1 MAGKAK
7 MKVASSNQRVRA
19 SFVPDT
25 LNEEARTVRVV
36 FTTGESGKRYNWET
50 GEWFMEELEIS
61 REAINTVRLDKGLSV
76 LDNHNRYSVDGV
88 FGITENDYT
97 IENGE
102 LAGIVRFAS
111 DEDSD
116 RKFQKV
122 KEKILKHCSLGYSI
136 EEYRVKTGDGDKLP
150 TYIASRWTPNEL
162 SFTPV
167 SFETTNGVRNNDD
180 SQQFSEIQI
189 KEELNMRTLEQ
200 LRAAL
205 LAAQT
210 RSAPDTELA
219 DLQRQIDEAIL
230 AATPPTPDAVVA
242 PAVEPVRSAPVV
254 APVVAAP
261 VAAPVVDTVAVRAA
275 AVAEL
280 QPMLDAVRSAGLNDN
295 FAITNF
301 NAGRTLDEHRALVI
315 TELSNESSVNFVRSN
330 GLPLNQDQRSDANE
344 IRVEAAA
351 NSILQRCGRVIETPT
366 DAMRQFSGLSMFDM
380 GRTFAEAAGEN
391 MMGMSVMK
399 RAERAFHSTSDF
411 PLILENVMHK
421 FLKAGYT
428 ETPQTWRD
436 LGTPTTVNDFRF
448 KHTYQMG
455 DAPDL
460 LPIGQYGEYQ
470 SGTMGE
476 GKEKYKIGTY
486 ARKIGYTRQMLINDD
501 MSALSTAPQMWGQ
514 AGSRLES
521 DIVWGLLLGYNFRLN
536 TAEVTTMEDGLP
548 LYDAGH
554 ANLLGAG
561 SAFSEAAL
569 SEMRKLGRKFK
580 TLDGNFMNVSFNDLV
595 FPEDLETAAEKILVQ
610 TITAVV
616 TGDTNPFQNKLRM
629 RVEPRLGV
637 VSQTAW
643 YAFSA
648 MFKAF
653 EYAYLAGEEQMYT
666 EVNTHTDID
675 GLEIKVRHDFGAG
688 LSESRATVK
697 ATGAA

>member
-1 MAGKAK
+1 MPGRIKTNA
-7 MKVASSNQRVRA
+7 NQRVRA
-19 SFVPDT
+19 AFVPDT
-25 LNEEARTVRVV
+25 LNEEDRTIRVV
-36 FTTGESGKRYNWET
+36 FTTGQAGRRYDWDR
-50 GEWFMEELEIS
+50 GEYFMEELEIS
-61 REAINTVRLDKGLSV
+61 PQAIDTTRLDKGLSV
-76 LDNHNRYSVDGV
+76 LDNHDRMSVDGV
-88 FGITENDYT
+88 FGITEDYT

-102 LAGIVRFAS
+102 LSGTVRFAS
-111 DEDSD
+111 DKKSD

-136 EEYRVKTGDGDKLP
+136 EEYRVKTVDGDKLP
-150 TYIASRWTPNEL
+150 TYVASRWSPNEL

-167 SFETTNGVRNNDD
+167 SFETNNGVRNND
-180 SQQFSEIQI
+180 SQQFSEILI
-189 KEELNMRTLEQ
+189 KEEFKMTLEQ

-210 RSAPDTELA
+210 RSAPESEIA
-219 DLQRQIDEAIL
+219 DLQRQIDSAVA
-230 AATPPTPDAVVA
+230 AATPPAPVA
-242 PAVEPVRSAPVV
+242 AAPVVEPVVRAAPVAPV
-254 APVVAAP
+254 APVV
-261 VAAPVVDTVAVRAA
+261 DEHEIRSA
-275 AVAEL
+275 AVDETRGQL
-280 QPMLDAVRSAGLNDN
+280 QPMLDACRSAGLNDT

-301 NAGRTLDEHRALVI
+301 GAGKTLDQHRELVI
-315 TELSNESSVNFVRSN
+315 AELSNESSENFIRSN
-330 GLPLNQDQRSDANE
+330 GLPLNSDDRNDAVE
-344 IRVEAAA
+344 IKRNAAVDA
-351 NSILQRCGRVIETPT
+351 ILSRCGTVIVEPNEN
-366 DAMRQFSGLSMFDM
+366 MRQFSGMSMFDI
-380 GRTFAEAAGEN
+380 GRAFAEASGEK
-391 MMGMSVMK
+391 MVGMSVMK

-421 FLKAGYT
+421 SLKAGYV

-460 LPIGQYGEYQ
+460 LPIGEYGEYQ

-514 AGSRLES
+514 SGSRLES
-521 DIVWGLLLGYNFRLN
+521 DIVWGLLLGYNFRLQQ
-536 TAEVTTMEDGLP
+536 AEVVTMEDGLP

-554 ANLLGAG
+554 NNLLGAG
-561 SAFSEAAL
+561 SAFSETAL
-569 SEMRKLGRKFK
+569 TEVRKLGRKFK
-580 TLDGNFMNVSFNDLV
+580 TLDGNFMNVSFNTLV
-595 FPEDLETAAEKILVQ
+595 VPEDLETAVEKILVQ
-610 TITAVV
+610 TILANV
-616 TGDTNPFQNKLRM
+616 TGNTNPFQGKLSH